1 MINFKNQ
8 EELKRRVYPAL
19 ISKSTELK
27 RRGYNYTEDDIWS
40 YLSTKVYPN
49 MKDLELVDVID
60 EIINLDINKL
70 TEYKN

>member
-1 MINFKNQ
+1 MISFKNQ

-19 ISKSTELK
+19 ISKSTELI
-27 RRGYNYTEDDIWS
+27 RRGFNYTEDDIWH
-40 YLSTKVYPN
+40 YLSTEVYPN

-70 TEYKN
+70 IEFKN